1 MNSESDKK
9 GRRIYDDET
18 EDDDDDTRS
27 IISTDSEASKNT
39 ITTDNSD
46 TYIEDFD
53 NKSEKE
59 FTQDKLEDVTDDM
72 LFNMDDENTEPDEP
86 NDVDV
91 IDNSKEE
98 EKEEDKPE
106 IQEISDTSS
115 LLIQYDSDTNGELSI
130 PYGIYKECHK
140 TQDGN
145 SFCLE
150 KELTNNTDIEK
161 EVNEIGEEIKD
172 EEIKDEEIKDEEIK
186 GEKKEEAEENELF
199 EEIKNNER
207 LEEDREDNDKYK
219 PIIKKKSKGTKKKS
233 NKHKRFDYTK
243 KNLNMKHRRDDGS
256 KKRRSRNKKKVV
268 GSKNTRRR

>member
-91 IDNSKEE
+91 IDNSK
-98 EKEEDKPE
+98 KEENIEPE
-106 IQEISDTSS
+106 TQEISDNSS
-115 LLIQYDSDTNGELSI
+115 LLIHYDLDNNLKPKDCVRQQKIVERINPPLFLRYDENRQRLYNSLTGEDLNFDAVRKS
-130 PYGIYKECHK
+130 GLLK
-140 TQDGN
+140 
-145 SFCLE
+145 LR
-150 KELTNNTDIEK
+150 TDL
-161 EVNEIGEEIKD
+161 
-172 EEIKDEEIKDEEIK
+172 
-186 GEKKEEAEENELF
+186 LF
-199 EEIKNNER
+199 
-207 LEEDREDNDKYK
+207 
-219 PIIKKKSKGTKKKS
+219 
-233 NKHKRFDYTK
+233 
-243 KNLNMKHRRDDGS
+243 
-256 KKRRSRNKKKVV
+256 
-268 GSKNTRRR
+268 